1 MKNFKILFLF
11 LSLILIFEITASKE
25 ANAAACTVTNGVYSE
40 TEIKSGCEATPDFYE
55 IVIYKMYLCTS
66 TPTIPTVTA
75 AADLTN
81 CSQIFNSDAGATAN
95 VAQNS
100 DVDLTGTYTR
110 PPDGTYTHGY
120 AMMDN
125 TFGIT
130 AAIQI
135 DGSMDGQASGSGVF
149 CRTVSGS
156 GNHTKASGSHTDESV
171 CSATEVAAGK
181 YTETL
186 THFGELRSAAGAAL
200 PKPGDPSWSGG
211 LVLEDIRRQTT
222 SARCEDLM
230 AVIRSVG
237 GDNGWFAFNR
247 LWAVRGFIDKIIGG
261 VGLRRGRRH
270 PTELRPGDTVD
281 FFSVV
286 AIDDSSIRLRAEM
299 RLPGHAWLEWEVESG
314 AAQTVVSQRALFV
327 PRGLLGRIY
336 WYALLPAHIPIFRK
350 MLSGIVAAAE
360 GRQNQQKVAP

>member
-81 CSQIFNSDAGATAN
+81 CSQIFNNDAGATAN

-100 DVDLTGTYTR
+100 DVYLTGTYTR

-156 GNHTKASGSHTDESV
+156 GSHTKASGSHTDESV

-186 THFGELRSAAGAAL
+186 THFGGSGDAWTRVADATPTPGSTIKGLLVDSNGHLAANEGEVVKLEGLVGFANAITVTPNTTSLTMSFNLGEGMSLNSAGA
-200 PKPGDPSWSGG
+200 
-211 LVLEDIRRQTT
+211 
-222 SARCEDLM
+222 
-230 AVIRSVG
+230 
-237 GDNGWFAFNR
+237 
-247 LWAVRGFIDKIIGG
+247 DKIYMGSGPFEAI
-261 VGLRRGRRH
+261 
-270 PTELRPGDTVD
+270 
-281 FFSVV
+281 FV
-286 AIDDSSIRLRAEM
+286 A
-299 RLPGHAWLEWEVESG
+299 
-314 AAQTVVSQRALFV
+314 
-327 PRGLLGRIY
+327 
-336 WYALLPAHIPIFRK
+336 
-350 MLSGIVAAAE
+350 
-360 GRQNQQKVAP
+360 N

>member
-186 THFGELRSAAGAAL
+186 THFGGSGDAWTRVADATPTPGSTIKGLLVDSNGHLAANEGEVVKLEGLVGFANAITVTPNTTSLTMSFNLGEGMSLNSAGA
-200 PKPGDPSWSGG
+200 
-211 LVLEDIRRQTT
+211 
-222 SARCEDLM
+222 
-230 AVIRSVG
+230 
-237 GDNGWFAFNR
+237 
-247 LWAVRGFIDKIIGG
+247 DKIYMGSGPFEAI
-261 VGLRRGRRH
+261 
-270 PTELRPGDTVD
+270 
-281 FFSVV
+281 FV
-286 AIDDSSIRLRAEM
+286 A
-299 RLPGHAWLEWEVESG
+299 
-314 AAQTVVSQRALFV
+314 
-327 PRGLLGRIY
+327 
-336 WYALLPAHIPIFRK
+336 
-350 MLSGIVAAAE
+350 
-360 GRQNQQKVAP
+360 N

>member
-55 IVIYKMYLCTS
+55 IVIFKIYLCTS

-75 AADLTN
+75 TVDLTN
-81 CSQIFNSDAGATAN
+81 CSQIFNSKAGASAN

-186 THFGELRSAAGAAL
+186 THFGGSGDAWTRVADAAPTPGSTIKGLLVDSNGHLAANEGEVVKLEGLVGFANAITVTPNTTSLTMSFNLGEGMSLNSAGA
-200 PKPGDPSWSGG
+200 
-211 LVLEDIRRQTT
+211 
-222 SARCEDLM
+222 
-230 AVIRSVG
+230 
-237 GDNGWFAFNR
+237 
-247 LWAVRGFIDKIIGG
+247 DKIYMGSGPFEAI
-261 VGLRRGRRH
+261 
-270 PTELRPGDTVD
+270 
-281 FFSVV
+281 FV
-286 AIDDSSIRLRAEM
+286 A
-299 RLPGHAWLEWEVESG
+299 
-314 AAQTVVSQRALFV
+314 
-327 PRGLLGRIY
+327 
-336 WYALLPAHIPIFRK
+336 
-350 MLSGIVAAAE
+350 
-360 GRQNQQKVAP
+360 N

>member
-186 THFGELRSAAGAAL
+186 THFGGSGYAWTRVADAAPTPGSTIKGLLVDSNGHLAANEGEVVKLEGLVGFANAITVTPNTTSLTMSFNLGEGMSLNSAGA
-200 PKPGDPSWSGG
+200 
-211 LVLEDIRRQTT
+211 
-222 SARCEDLM
+222 
-230 AVIRSVG
+230 
-237 GDNGWFAFNR
+237 
-247 LWAVRGFIDKIIGG
+247 DKIYMGSGPFEAI
-261 VGLRRGRRH
+261 
-270 PTELRPGDTVD
+270 
-281 FFSVV
+281 FV
-286 AIDDSSIRLRAEM
+286 A
-299 RLPGHAWLEWEVESG
+299 
-314 AAQTVVSQRALFV
+314 
-327 PRGLLGRIY
+327 
-336 WYALLPAHIPIFRK
+336 
-350 MLSGIVAAAE
+350 
-360 GRQNQQKVAP
+360 N

>member
-55 IVIYKMYLCTS
+55 IVIFKMYLCTS

-81 CSQIFNSDAGATAN
+81 CSQIFNSDDGATAN

-186 THFGELRSAAGAAL
+186 THFGGSGDPWTKVADAAPTPGSTIKGLLVDSNGHLAANEGEVVKLEGLVGFANAITVTPNTTSLTMSFNLGEGMSLNSAGA
-200 PKPGDPSWSGG
+200 
-211 LVLEDIRRQTT
+211 
-222 SARCEDLM
+222 
-230 AVIRSVG
+230 
-237 GDNGWFAFNR
+237 
-247 LWAVRGFIDKIIGG
+247 DKIYMGSGPFEAI
-261 VGLRRGRRH
+261 
-270 PTELRPGDTVD
+270 
-281 FFSVV
+281 FV
-286 AIDDSSIRLRAEM
+286 A
-299 RLPGHAWLEWEVESG
+299 
-314 AAQTVVSQRALFV
+314 
-327 PRGLLGRIY
+327 
-336 WYALLPAHIPIFRK
+336 
-350 MLSGIVAAAE
+350 
-360 GRQNQQKVAP
+360 N

>member
-55 IVIYKMYLCTS
+55 IVIYKIYLCTS

-186 THFGELRSAAGAAL
+186 THFGGSGDAWTRVADAAPTPGSTIKGLLVDSNGHLAANEGEVVKLEGLVGFANAITVTPNTTSLTMSFNLGEGMSLNSAGA
-200 PKPGDPSWSGG
+200 
-211 LVLEDIRRQTT
+211 
-222 SARCEDLM
+222 
-230 AVIRSVG
+230 
-237 GDNGWFAFNR
+237 
-247 LWAVRGFIDKIIGG
+247 DKIYMGSGPFEAI
-261 VGLRRGRRH
+261 
-270 PTELRPGDTVD
+270 
-281 FFSVV
+281 FV
-286 AIDDSSIRLRAEM
+286 A
-299 RLPGHAWLEWEVESG
+299 
-314 AAQTVVSQRALFV
+314 
-327 PRGLLGRIY
+327 
-336 WYALLPAHIPIFRK
+336 
-350 MLSGIVAAAE
+350 
-360 GRQNQQKVAP
+360 N

>member
-75 AADLTN
+75 EADLTN

-156 GNHTKASGSHTDESV
+156 GNHTKASGSHTDESA

-186 THFGELRSAAGAAL
+186 THFGGSGDAWTRVADAAPTPGSTIKGLLVDSNGHLAANEGEVVKLEGLVGFANAITVTPNTTSLTMSFNLGEGMSLNSAGA
-200 PKPGDPSWSGG
+200 
-211 LVLEDIRRQTT
+211 
-222 SARCEDLM
+222 
-230 AVIRSVG
+230 
-237 GDNGWFAFNR
+237 
-247 LWAVRGFIDKIIGG
+247 DKIYMGSGPFEAI
-261 VGLRRGRRH
+261 
-270 PTELRPGDTVD
+270 
-281 FFSVV
+281 FV
-286 AIDDSSIRLRAEM
+286 A
-299 RLPGHAWLEWEVESG
+299 
-314 AAQTVVSQRALFV
+314 
-327 PRGLLGRIY
+327 
-336 WYALLPAHIPIFRK
+336 
-350 MLSGIVAAAE
+350 
-360 GRQNQQKVAP
+360 N

>member
-11 LSLILIFEITASKE
+11 LSLILIFEITASKK

-55 IVIYKMYLCTS
+55 IVIYKIYLCTS

-75 AADLTN
+75 AVDLTN
-81 CSQIFNSDAGATAN
+81 CSQIFNSEAGATAN

-156 GNHTKASGSHTDESV
+156 GSHTKASGSHTDESV

-186 THFGELRSAAGAAL
+186 THFGGSGDAWTKVADAAPTPGSTIKGLLVDSNGHLAANEGEVVKLEGLVGFANAITVTPNTTSLTMSFNLGEGMSLNSAGA
-200 PKPGDPSWSGG
+200 
-211 LVLEDIRRQTT
+211 
-222 SARCEDLM
+222 
-230 AVIRSVG
+230 
-237 GDNGWFAFNR
+237 
-247 LWAVRGFIDKIIGG
+247 DKIYMGSGPFEAI
-261 VGLRRGRRH
+261 
-270 PTELRPGDTVD
+270 
-281 FFSVV
+281 FV
-286 AIDDSSIRLRAEM
+286 A
-299 RLPGHAWLEWEVESG
+299 
-314 AAQTVVSQRALFV
+314 
-327 PRGLLGRIY
+327 
-336 WYALLPAHIPIFRK
+336 
-350 MLSGIVAAAE
+350 
-360 GRQNQQKVAP
+360 N

>member
-156 GNHTKASGSHTDESV
+156 GNHTKASGSHTDESA

-186 THFGELRSAAGAAL
+186 THFGGSGDAWTRVADAAPTPGSTIKGLLVDSNGHLAANEGEVVKLEGLVGFANAITVTPNTTSLTMSFNLGEGMSLNSAGA
-200 PKPGDPSWSGG
+200 
-211 LVLEDIRRQTT
+211 
-222 SARCEDLM
+222 
-230 AVIRSVG
+230 
-237 GDNGWFAFNR
+237 
-247 LWAVRGFIDKIIGG
+247 DKIYMGSGPFEAI
-261 VGLRRGRRH
+261 
-270 PTELRPGDTVD
+270 
-281 FFSVV
+281 FV
-286 AIDDSSIRLRAEM
+286 A
-299 RLPGHAWLEWEVESG
+299 
-314 AAQTVVSQRALFV
+314 
-327 PRGLLGRIY
+327 
-336 WYALLPAHIPIFRK
+336 
-350 MLSGIVAAAE
+350 
-360 GRQNQQKVAP
+360 N

>member
-11 LSLILIFEITASKE
+11 LSLILIFEIIASKE

-81 CSQIFNSDAGATAN
+81 CSQIFNSDAGASAN

-186 THFGELRSAAGAAL
+186 THFGGSGDAWTRVADAAPTPGSTIKGLLVDSNGHLAANEGEVVKLEGLVGFANAITVTPNTTSLTMSFNLGEGMSLNSAGA
-200 PKPGDPSWSGG
+200 
-211 LVLEDIRRQTT
+211 
-222 SARCEDLM
+222 
-230 AVIRSVG
+230 
-237 GDNGWFAFNR
+237 
-247 LWAVRGFIDKIIGG
+247 DKIYMGSGPFEAI
-261 VGLRRGRRH
+261 
-270 PTELRPGDTVD
+270 
-281 FFSVV
+281 FV
-286 AIDDSSIRLRAEM
+286 A
-299 RLPGHAWLEWEVESG
+299 
-314 AAQTVVSQRALFV
+314 
-327 PRGLLGRIY
+327 
-336 WYALLPAHIPIFRK
+336 
-350 MLSGIVAAAE
+350 
-360 GRQNQQKVAP
+360 N

>member
-1 MKNFKILFLF
+1 MKNFRYFILF
-11 LSLILIFEITASKE
+11 LSLILVLEITNSKE

-186 THFGELRSAAGAAL
+186 THFGGSGDAWTKVADAAPTPGSTIKGLLVDSNGHLAANEGEVVKLEGLVGFANAITVTPNTTSLTMSFNLGEGMSLNSAGA
-200 PKPGDPSWSGG
+200 
-211 LVLEDIRRQTT
+211 
-222 SARCEDLM
+222 
-230 AVIRSVG
+230 
-237 GDNGWFAFNR
+237 
-247 LWAVRGFIDKIIGG
+247 DKIYMGSGPFEAI
-261 VGLRRGRRH
+261 
-270 PTELRPGDTVD
+270 
-281 FFSVV
+281 FV
-286 AIDDSSIRLRAEM
+286 A
-299 RLPGHAWLEWEVESG
+299 
-314 AAQTVVSQRALFV
+314 
-327 PRGLLGRIY
+327 
-336 WYALLPAHIPIFRK
+336 
-350 MLSGIVAAAE
+350 
-360 GRQNQQKVAP
+360 N

>member
-75 AADLTN
+75 AVDLTN

-135 DGSMDGQASGSGVF
+135 DGSMDGQAGGSGVF
-149 CRTVSGS
+149 CRTVTGSGS
-156 GNHTKASGSHTDESV
+156 HTKASGSHTDESV

-186 THFGELRSAAGAAL
+186 THFGGSSDAWTRVADAAPTPGSTIKGLLVDTNGHLAANEGEVVKLEGLVGFANAITVTPNTTSLTMSFNLGEGMSLNSAGA
-200 PKPGDPSWSGG
+200 
-211 LVLEDIRRQTT
+211 
-222 SARCEDLM
+222 
-230 AVIRSVG
+230 
-237 GDNGWFAFNR
+237 
-247 LWAVRGFIDKIIGG
+247 DKIYMGSGPFEAI
-261 VGLRRGRRH
+261 
-270 PTELRPGDTVD
+270 
-281 FFSVV
+281 FV
-286 AIDDSSIRLRAEM
+286 A
-299 RLPGHAWLEWEVESG
+299 
-314 AAQTVVSQRALFV
+314 
-327 PRGLLGRIY
+327 
-336 WYALLPAHIPIFRK
+336 
-350 MLSGIVAAAE
+350 
-360 GRQNQQKVAP
+360 N

>member
-25 ANAAACTVTNGVYSE
+25 ANAAACTVTDGVYSE

-55 IVIYKMYLCTS
+55 IVIYKIYLCTS

-186 THFGELRSAAGAAL
+186 THFGGSGDAWTRVADAAPTPGSTIKGLLVDSNGHLAANEGEVVKLEGLVGFANAITVTPNTTSLTMSFNLGEGMSLNSAGA
-200 PKPGDPSWSGG
+200 
-211 LVLEDIRRQTT
+211 
-222 SARCEDLM
+222 
-230 AVIRSVG
+230 
-237 GDNGWFAFNR
+237 
-247 LWAVRGFIDKIIGG
+247 DKIYMGSGPFEAI
-261 VGLRRGRRH
+261 
-270 PTELRPGDTVD
+270 
-281 FFSVV
+281 FV
-286 AIDDSSIRLRAEM
+286 A
-299 RLPGHAWLEWEVESG
+299 
-314 AAQTVVSQRALFV
+314 
-327 PRGLLGRIY
+327 
-336 WYALLPAHIPIFRK
+336 
-350 MLSGIVAAAE
+350 
-360 GRQNQQKVAP
+360 N

>member
-156 GNHTKASGSHTDESV
+156 GSHTKASGSHTDESV

-186 THFGELRSAAGAAL
+186 THFGGSGDAWTRVADAAPTPGSTIKGLLVDSNGHLAANEGEVVKLEGLVGFANAITVTPNTTSLTMSFNLGEGMSLNSAGA
-200 PKPGDPSWSGG
+200 
-211 LVLEDIRRQTT
+211 
-222 SARCEDLM
+222 
-230 AVIRSVG
+230 
-237 GDNGWFAFNR
+237 
-247 LWAVRGFIDKIIGG
+247 DKIYMGSGPFEAI
-261 VGLRRGRRH
+261 
-270 PTELRPGDTVD
+270 
-281 FFSVV
+281 FV
-286 AIDDSSIRLRAEM
+286 A
-299 RLPGHAWLEWEVESG
+299 
-314 AAQTVVSQRALFV
+314 
-327 PRGLLGRIY
+327 
-336 WYALLPAHIPIFRK
+336 
-350 MLSGIVAAAE
+350 
-360 GRQNQQKVAP
+360 N

>member
-55 IVIYKMYLCTS
+55 IVIYKIYLCTS

-75 AADLTN
+75 AVDLTN
-81 CSQIFNSDAGATAN
+81 CSQIFNSEAGATAN

-156 GNHTKASGSHTDESV
+156 GSHTKASGSHTDESV

-186 THFGELRSAAGAAL
+186 THFGGSGDAWTKVADAAPTPGSTIKGLLVDSNGHLAANEGEVVKLEGLVGFANAITVTPNTTSLTMSFNLGEGMSLNSAGA
-200 PKPGDPSWSGG
+200 
-211 LVLEDIRRQTT
+211 
-222 SARCEDLM
+222 
-230 AVIRSVG
+230 
-237 GDNGWFAFNR
+237 
-247 LWAVRGFIDKIIGG
+247 DKIYMGSGPFEAI
-261 VGLRRGRRH
+261 
-270 PTELRPGDTVD
+270 
-281 FFSVV
+281 FV
-286 AIDDSSIRLRAEM
+286 A
-299 RLPGHAWLEWEVESG
+299 
-314 AAQTVVSQRALFV
+314 
-327 PRGLLGRIY
+327 
-336 WYALLPAHIPIFRK
+336 
-350 MLSGIVAAAE
+350 
-360 GRQNQQKVAP
+360 N

>member
-81 CSQIFNSDAGATAN
+81 CSQIFNNDAGATAN

-156 GNHTKASGSHTDESV
+156 GSHTKASGSHTDESV

-186 THFGELRSAAGAAL
+186 THFGGSGDAWTRVADATPTPGSTIKGLLVDSNGHLAANEGEVVKLEGLVGFANAITVTPNTTSLTMSFNLGEGMSLNSAGA
-200 PKPGDPSWSGG
+200 
-211 LVLEDIRRQTT
+211 
-222 SARCEDLM
+222 
-230 AVIRSVG
+230 
-237 GDNGWFAFNR
+237 
-247 LWAVRGFIDKIIGG
+247 DKIYMGSGPFEAI
-261 VGLRRGRRH
+261 
-270 PTELRPGDTVD
+270 
-281 FFSVV
+281 FV
-286 AIDDSSIRLRAEM
+286 A
-299 RLPGHAWLEWEVESG
+299 
-314 AAQTVVSQRALFV
+314 
-327 PRGLLGRIY
+327 
-336 WYALLPAHIPIFRK
+336 
-350 MLSGIVAAAE
+350 
-360 GRQNQQKVAP
+360 N

>member
-1 MKNFKILFLF
+1 MKNLKYFILF

-186 THFGELRSAAGAAL
+186 THFGGSGDAWTKVADAAPTPGSTIKGLLVDSNGHLAANEGEVVKLEGLVGFANAITVTPNTTSLTMSFNLGEGMSLNSAGA
-200 PKPGDPSWSGG
+200 
-211 LVLEDIRRQTT
+211 
-222 SARCEDLM
+222 
-230 AVIRSVG
+230 
-237 GDNGWFAFNR
+237 
-247 LWAVRGFIDKIIGG
+247 DKIYMGSGPFEAI
-261 VGLRRGRRH
+261 
-270 PTELRPGDTVD
+270 
-281 FFSVV
+281 FV
-286 AIDDSSIRLRAEM
+286 A
-299 RLPGHAWLEWEVESG
+299 
-314 AAQTVVSQRALFV
+314 
-327 PRGLLGRIY
+327 
-336 WYALLPAHIPIFRK
+336 
-350 MLSGIVAAAE
+350 
-360 GRQNQQKVAP
+360 N

>member
-81 CSQIFNSDAGATAN
+81 CSLIFNSDAGATAN

-156 GNHTKASGSHTDESV
+156 GNHTKASGSHTDESA

-186 THFGELRSAAGAAL
+186 THFGGSGDAWTRVADAAPTPGSTIKGLLVDSNGHLAANEGEVVKLEGLVGFANAITVTPNTTSLTMSFNLGEGMSLNSAGA
-200 PKPGDPSWSGG
+200 
-211 LVLEDIRRQTT
+211 
-222 SARCEDLM
+222 
-230 AVIRSVG
+230 
-237 GDNGWFAFNR
+237 
-247 LWAVRGFIDKIIGG
+247 DKIYMGSGPFEAI
-261 VGLRRGRRH
+261 
-270 PTELRPGDTVD
+270 
-281 FFSVV
+281 FV
-286 AIDDSSIRLRAEM
+286 A
-299 RLPGHAWLEWEVESG
+299 
-314 AAQTVVSQRALFV
+314 
-327 PRGLLGRIY
+327 
-336 WYALLPAHIPIFRK
+336 
-350 MLSGIVAAAE
+350 
-360 GRQNQQKVAP
+360 N

>member
-81 CSQIFNSDAGATAN
+81 CSQIFNSEAGATAN

-186 THFGELRSAAGAAL
+186 THFGGSGDAWTKVADAAPTPGSTIKGLLVDSNGHLAANEGEVVKLEGLVGFANAITVTPNTTSLTMSFNLGEGMSLNSAGA
-200 PKPGDPSWSGG
+200 
-211 LVLEDIRRQTT
+211 
-222 SARCEDLM
+222 
-230 AVIRSVG
+230 
-237 GDNGWFAFNR
+237 
-247 LWAVRGFIDKIIGG
+247 DKIYMGSGPFEAI
-261 VGLRRGRRH
+261 
-270 PTELRPGDTVD
+270 
-281 FFSVV
+281 FV
-286 AIDDSSIRLRAEM
+286 A
-299 RLPGHAWLEWEVESG
+299 
-314 AAQTVVSQRALFV
+314 
-327 PRGLLGRIY
+327 
-336 WYALLPAHIPIFRK
+336 
-350 MLSGIVAAAE
+350 
-360 GRQNQQKVAP
+360 N

>member
-11 LSLILIFEITASKE
+11 LSSILIFEITASKE

-110 PPDGTYTHGY
+110 PPDGTYTNGY

-130 AAIQI
+130 ASIQI

-156 GNHTKASGSHTDESV
+156 GSHTKASGSHTDESV

-186 THFGELRSAAGAAL
+186 THFGGSGDAWTRVADATPTPGSTIKGLLVDSNGHLAANEGEVVKLEGLVGFANAITVTPNTTSLTMSFNLGEGMSLNSAGA
-200 PKPGDPSWSGG
+200 
-211 LVLEDIRRQTT
+211 
-222 SARCEDLM
+222 
-230 AVIRSVG
+230 
-237 GDNGWFAFNR
+237 
-247 LWAVRGFIDKIIGG
+247 DKIYMGSGPFEAI
-261 VGLRRGRRH
+261 
-270 PTELRPGDTVD
+270 
-281 FFSVV
+281 FV
-286 AIDDSSIRLRAEM
+286 A
-299 RLPGHAWLEWEVESG
+299 
-314 AAQTVVSQRALFV
+314 
-327 PRGLLGRIY
+327 
-336 WYALLPAHIPIFRK
+336 
-350 MLSGIVAAAE
+350 
-360 GRQNQQKVAP
+360 N

>member
-156 GNHTKASGSHTDESV
+156 GNHTKASGSHTDESA

-181 YTETL
+181 YTDTL
-186 THFGELRSAAGAAL
+186 THFGGSGDAWTRVADAAPTPGSTIKGLLVDSNGHLAANEGEVVKLEGLVGFANAITVTPNTTSLTMSFNLGEGMSLNSAGA
-200 PKPGDPSWSGG
+200 
-211 LVLEDIRRQTT
+211 
-222 SARCEDLM
+222 
-230 AVIRSVG
+230 
-237 GDNGWFAFNR
+237 
-247 LWAVRGFIDKIIGG
+247 DKIYMGSGPFEAI
-261 VGLRRGRRH
+261 
-270 PTELRPGDTVD
+270 
-281 FFSVV
+281 FV
-286 AIDDSSIRLRAEM
+286 A
-299 RLPGHAWLEWEVESG
+299 
-314 AAQTVVSQRALFV
+314 
-327 PRGLLGRIY
+327 
-336 WYALLPAHIPIFRK
+336 
-350 MLSGIVAAAE
+350 
-360 GRQNQQKVAP
+360 N

>member
-75 AADLTN
+75 AVDLTN
-81 CSQIFNSDAGATAN
+81 CSQIFNSEAGATAN

-186 THFGELRSAAGAAL
+186 THFGGSGDAWTKVADAAPTPGSTIKGLLVDSNGHLAANEGEVVKLEGLVGFANAITVTPNTTSLTMSFNLGEGMSLNSAGA
-200 PKPGDPSWSGG
+200 
-211 LVLEDIRRQTT
+211 
-222 SARCEDLM
+222 
-230 AVIRSVG
+230 
-237 GDNGWFAFNR
+237 
-247 LWAVRGFIDKIIGG
+247 DKIYMGSGPFEAI
-261 VGLRRGRRH
+261 
-270 PTELRPGDTVD
+270 
-281 FFSVV
+281 FV
-286 AIDDSSIRLRAEM
+286 A
-299 RLPGHAWLEWEVESG
+299 
-314 AAQTVVSQRALFV
+314 
-327 PRGLLGRIY
+327 
-336 WYALLPAHIPIFRK
+336 
-350 MLSGIVAAAE
+350 
-360 GRQNQQKVAP
+360 N

>member
-81 CSQIFNSDAGATAN
+81 CSQIFDSDAGATAN

-186 THFGELRSAAGAAL
+186 THFGGSGDAWTKVADAAPTPGSTIKGLLVDSNGHLAANEGEVVKLEGLVGFANAITVTPNTTSLTMSFNLGEGMSLNSAGA
-200 PKPGDPSWSGG
+200 
-211 LVLEDIRRQTT
+211 
-222 SARCEDLM
+222 
-230 AVIRSVG
+230 
-237 GDNGWFAFNR
+237 
-247 LWAVRGFIDKIIGG
+247 DKIYMGSGPFEAI
-261 VGLRRGRRH
+261 
-270 PTELRPGDTVD
+270 
-281 FFSVV
+281 FV
-286 AIDDSSIRLRAEM
+286 A
-299 RLPGHAWLEWEVESG
+299 
-314 AAQTVVSQRALFV
+314 
-327 PRGLLGRIY
+327 
-336 WYALLPAHIPIFRK
+336 
-350 MLSGIVAAAE
+350 
-360 GRQNQQKVAP
+360 N

>member
-135 DGSMDGQASGSGVF
+135 DGSMDGQAGGSGVF
-149 CRTVSGS
+149 CRTISGS

-186 THFGELRSAAGAAL
+186 THFGGSGDAWTRVADATPTPGSTIKGLLVDSNGHLAANEGEVVKLEGLVGFANAITVTPNTTSLTMSFNLGEGMSLNSAGA
-200 PKPGDPSWSGG
+200 
-211 LVLEDIRRQTT
+211 
-222 SARCEDLM
+222 
-230 AVIRSVG
+230 
-237 GDNGWFAFNR
+237 
-247 LWAVRGFIDKIIGG
+247 DKIYMGSGPFEAI
-261 VGLRRGRRH
+261 
-270 PTELRPGDTVD
+270 
-281 FFSVV
+281 FV
-286 AIDDSSIRLRAEM
+286 A
-299 RLPGHAWLEWEVESG
+299 
-314 AAQTVVSQRALFV
+314 
-327 PRGLLGRIY
+327 
-336 WYALLPAHIPIFRK
+336 
-350 MLSGIVAAAE
+350 
-360 GRQNQQKVAP
+360 N

>member
-25 ANAAACTVTNGVYSE
+25 ANAAACTVTDGVYSE

-186 THFGELRSAAGAAL
+186 THFGGSGDAWTRVADAAPTPGSTIKGLLVDSNGHLAANEGEVVKLEGLVGFANAITVTPNTTSLTMSFNLGEGMSLNSAGA
-200 PKPGDPSWSGG
+200 
-211 LVLEDIRRQTT
+211 
-222 SARCEDLM
+222 
-230 AVIRSVG
+230 
-237 GDNGWFAFNR
+237 
-247 LWAVRGFIDKIIGG
+247 DKIYMGSGPFEAI
-261 VGLRRGRRH
+261 
-270 PTELRPGDTVD
+270 
-281 FFSVV
+281 FV
-286 AIDDSSIRLRAEM
+286 A
-299 RLPGHAWLEWEVESG
+299 
-314 AAQTVVSQRALFV
+314 
-327 PRGLLGRIY
+327 
-336 WYALLPAHIPIFRK
+336 
-350 MLSGIVAAAE
+350 
-360 GRQNQQKVAP
+360 N

>member
-1 MKNFKILFLF
+1 MKNLKYFILF

-100 DVDLTGTYTR
+100 DVDLTGTYTS

-186 THFGELRSAAGAAL
+186 THFGGSGDAWTRVADAAPTPGSTIKGLLVDSNGHLAANEGEVVKLEGLVGFANAITVTPNTTSLTMSFNLGEGMSLNSAGA
-200 PKPGDPSWSGG
+200 
-211 LVLEDIRRQTT
+211 
-222 SARCEDLM
+222 
-230 AVIRSVG
+230 
-237 GDNGWFAFNR
+237 
-247 LWAVRGFIDKIIGG
+247 DKIYMGSGPFEAI
-261 VGLRRGRRH
+261 
-270 PTELRPGDTVD
+270 
-281 FFSVV
+281 FV
-286 AIDDSSIRLRAEM
+286 A
-299 RLPGHAWLEWEVESG
+299 
-314 AAQTVVSQRALFV
+314 
-327 PRGLLGRIY
+327 
-336 WYALLPAHIPIFRK
+336 
-350 MLSGIVAAAE
+350 
-360 GRQNQQKVAP
+360 N

>member
-55 IVIYKMYLCTS
+55 IVIYKIYLCTS

-75 AADLTN
+75 AVDLTN
-81 CSQIFNSDAGATAN
+81 CSQIFNSEAGATAN

-186 THFGELRSAAGAAL
+186 THFGGSGDAWTKVADAAPTPGSTIKGLLVDSNGHLAANEGEVVKLEGLVGFANAITVTPNTTSLTMSFNLGEGMSLNSAGA
-200 PKPGDPSWSGG
+200 
-211 LVLEDIRRQTT
+211 
-222 SARCEDLM
+222 
-230 AVIRSVG
+230 
-237 GDNGWFAFNR
+237 
-247 LWAVRGFIDKIIGG
+247 DKIYMGSGPFEAI
-261 VGLRRGRRH
+261 
-270 PTELRPGDTVD
+270 
-281 FFSVV
+281 FV
-286 AIDDSSIRLRAEM
+286 A
-299 RLPGHAWLEWEVESG
+299 
-314 AAQTVVSQRALFV
+314 
-327 PRGLLGRIY
+327 
-336 WYALLPAHIPIFRK
+336 
-350 MLSGIVAAAE
+350 
-360 GRQNQQKVAP
+360 N

>member
-81 CSQIFNSDAGATAN
+81 CSQIFNSYAGATAN

-135 DGSMDGQASGSGVF
+135 DGSMDGQAGGSGVF

-186 THFGELRSAAGAAL
+186 THFGGSGDAWTRVADAAPTPGSTIKGLLVDSNGHLAANEGEVVKLEGLVGFANAITVTPNTTSLTMSFNLGEGMSLNSAGA
-200 PKPGDPSWSGG
+200 
-211 LVLEDIRRQTT
+211 
-222 SARCEDLM
+222 
-230 AVIRSVG
+230 
-237 GDNGWFAFNR
+237 
-247 LWAVRGFIDKIIGG
+247 DKIYMGSGPFEAI
-261 VGLRRGRRH
+261 
-270 PTELRPGDTVD
+270 
-281 FFSVV
+281 FV
-286 AIDDSSIRLRAEM
+286 A
-299 RLPGHAWLEWEVESG
+299 
-314 AAQTVVSQRALFV
+314 
-327 PRGLLGRIY
+327 
-336 WYALLPAHIPIFRK
+336 
-350 MLSGIVAAAE
+350 
-360 GRQNQQKVAP
+360 N

>member
-55 IVIYKMYLCTS
+55 VVIYKMYLCTS

-186 THFGELRSAAGAAL
+186 THFGGSGDAWTKVADAAPTPGSTIKGLLVDSNGHLAANEGEVVKLEGLVGFANAITVTPNTTSLTMSFNLGEGMSLNSAGA
-200 PKPGDPSWSGG
+200 
-211 LVLEDIRRQTT
+211 
-222 SARCEDLM
+222 
-230 AVIRSVG
+230 
-237 GDNGWFAFNR
+237 
-247 LWAVRGFIDKIIGG
+247 DKIYMGSGPFEAI
-261 VGLRRGRRH
+261 
-270 PTELRPGDTVD
+270 
-281 FFSVV
+281 FV
-286 AIDDSSIRLRAEM
+286 A
-299 RLPGHAWLEWEVESG
+299 
-314 AAQTVVSQRALFV
+314 
-327 PRGLLGRIY
+327 
-336 WYALLPAHIPIFRK
+336 
-350 MLSGIVAAAE
+350 
-360 GRQNQQKVAP
+360 N

>member
-120 AMMDN
+120 AMMGN

-186 THFGELRSAAGAAL
+186 THFGGSGDAWTKVADAAPTPGSTIKGLLVDSNGHLAANEGEVVKLEGLVGFANAITVTPNTTSLTMSFNLGEGMSLNSAGA
-200 PKPGDPSWSGG
+200 
-211 LVLEDIRRQTT
+211 
-222 SARCEDLM
+222 
-230 AVIRSVG
+230 
-237 GDNGWFAFNR
+237 
-247 LWAVRGFIDKIIGG
+247 DKIYMGSGPFEAI
-261 VGLRRGRRH
+261 
-270 PTELRPGDTVD
+270 
-281 FFSVV
+281 FV
-286 AIDDSSIRLRAEM
+286 A
-299 RLPGHAWLEWEVESG
+299 
-314 AAQTVVSQRALFV
+314 
-327 PRGLLGRIY
+327 
-336 WYALLPAHIPIFRK
+336 
-350 MLSGIVAAAE
+350 
-360 GRQNQQKVAP
+360 N